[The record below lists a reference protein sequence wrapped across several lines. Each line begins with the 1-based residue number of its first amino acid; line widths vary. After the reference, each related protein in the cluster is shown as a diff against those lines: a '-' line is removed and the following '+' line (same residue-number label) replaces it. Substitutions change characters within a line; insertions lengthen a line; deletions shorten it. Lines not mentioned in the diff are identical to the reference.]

1 MILVSFLL
9 FVGAAVSALL
19 QGLNI
24 YLVLPLMLFGVFGLT
39 MATIIREHT
48 RVSPRTDQS
57 DSDFGTKEQDN
68 GEESALLS

>member
-1 MILVSFLL
+1 
-9 FVGAAVSALL
+9 
-19 QGLNI
+19 
-24 YLVLPLMLFGVFGLT
+24 MLFGVFGLT

-48 RVSPRTDQS
+48 RVTPRTDQS